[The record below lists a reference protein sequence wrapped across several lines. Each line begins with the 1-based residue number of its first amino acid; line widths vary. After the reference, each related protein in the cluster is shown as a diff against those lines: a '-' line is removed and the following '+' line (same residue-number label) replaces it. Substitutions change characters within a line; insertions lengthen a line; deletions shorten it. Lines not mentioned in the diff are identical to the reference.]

1 MWSPSEDSR
10 LLLRQEVEKKRAEDI
25 KDVGLVADHIPGDR
39 EKSLGGSIERMG
51 NRLDK
56 RINRKMG
63 VGRLAVNRITRQHG
77 LLVMN

>member
-1 MWSPSEDSR
+1 M
-10 LLLRQEVEKKRAEDI
+10 
-25 KDVGLVADHIPGDR
+25 GLVADHIPGDM

-63 VGRLAVNRITRQHG
+63 VGRLAVNRITRQHE
-77 LLVMN
+77 LLVTN